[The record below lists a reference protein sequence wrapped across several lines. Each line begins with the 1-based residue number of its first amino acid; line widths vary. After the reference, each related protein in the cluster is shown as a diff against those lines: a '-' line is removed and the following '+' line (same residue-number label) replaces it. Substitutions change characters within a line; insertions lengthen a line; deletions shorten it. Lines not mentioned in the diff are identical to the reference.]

1 MFGHKREFE
10 KIRRDSTNLWNNY
23 NELYDKTNNLFK
35 EYRHGTVRPK
45 VDMLNDLYTEL
56 GIQVWNALNGLQKR
70 IEKLEKVNEGN
81 KTPTN
86 KES

>member
-1 MFGHKREFE
+1 MFISNREKE
-10 KIRRDSTNLWNNY
+10 SIRRDSNNLWHNFNALDAIRR
-23 NELYDKTNNLFK
+23 ELFK
-35 EYRHGTVRPK
+35 EDRHGTIRPK

-81 KTPTN
+81 KNPKN
-86 KES
+86 K